1 MQSDQKLTDALRA
14 RGQRVTLP
22 RLMVH
27 RFVARAPQH
36 VTAEDIHRELPTLSF
51 ATIYSTLDL
60 LEQLRLVR
68 RVSTLEGTAVYD
80 SRTDPHDHAVCRV
93 CGRMFD
99 VEPAEVPRT
108 TVPRGF
114 QVEQAQVQIIGVCA
128 DCLSRRLAGRLKPL
142 RSS

>member
-1 MQSDQKLTDALRA
+1 MQSDQLLTDALRS

-27 RFVARAPQH
+27 RFVTRAPQH
-36 VTAEDIHRELPTLSF
+36 VTADDIHEELPSLSF

-60 LEQLRLVR
+60 LEELGLVR
-68 RVSTLEGTAVYD
+68 RVSTLEGAAVYD

-99 VEPAEVPRT
+99 LEAAELPAT
-108 TVPRGF
+108 AVPRGF
-114 QVEQAQVQIIGVCA
+114 RVEHAQLQVIGVCA
-128 DCLSRRLAGRLKPL
+128 DCRRPGAR
-142 RSS
+142 